1 MLHRFLCNDEARKGS
16 CCNILCVYFILELYS
31 VVATCEQ
38 FRCALIG
45 FQVFIL
51 AFQSISDWMS
61 SALSKNTNSK
71 RKHSSLTCTT
81 SEPVFKGKFDLRMY
95 EDFVAL
101 NSGNDIMVDCL
112 DYTSLVFTW

>member
-1 MLHRFLCNDEARKGS
+1 M
-16 CCNILCVYFILELYS
+16 ELYS

-61 SALSKNTNSK
+61 SALSKNSHSTNSK

-101 NSGNDIMVDCL
+101 NSGNDIMVGCHKSCL
-112 DYTSLVFTW
+112 YVVA